1 MGTQLQQTLS
11 EKELPPCP
19 EITPLLER
27 SEQVLSKS
35 ADLLQRSATEA
46 GENIQLI
53 DRKIQ
58 QIGDLIKLHRNDAE
72 SPMEQEQYPLK
83 LLIEDALSVVREAL
97 NSHQAAV
104 NIEIDESLPRISVP
118 RNQLMQML
126 IHMLRNSIDAI
137 QMQ

>member
-1 MGTQLQQTLS
+1 M
-11 EKELPPCP
+11 
-19 EITPLLER
+19 
-27 SEQVLSKS
+27 
-35 ADLLQRSATEA
+35 
-46 GENIQLI
+46 I